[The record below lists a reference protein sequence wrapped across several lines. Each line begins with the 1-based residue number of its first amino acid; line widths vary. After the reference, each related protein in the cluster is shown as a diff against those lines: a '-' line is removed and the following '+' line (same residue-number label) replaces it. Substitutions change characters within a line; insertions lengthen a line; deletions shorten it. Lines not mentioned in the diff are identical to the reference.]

1 MLFRSQVLDS
11 LKSSLT
17 SGAYSDF
24 KITCGSDTYKVHKVI
39 VCTRAGFFARA
50 VSFGGQ
56 ETESGIL
63 DLPEDQPEIVKL
75 LIQYLYEGE
84 YEPQLPPTA
93 AAIST
98 VAISTLVKHGKS
110 SSKKLD
116 YHLDFPHTCSS
127 EDNYC
132 EYSRL
137 CPHHY
142 CGDNCNYT
150 CRGFACKI
158 CTTPPPT
165 GSSSQL
171 LTHSKMYEMADK
183 YEVVGL
189 KELAKEKFNR
199 GCNHF
204 WNTPEFHIA
213 ASHAFSTTP
222 EDDAGLRDLVSQTIA
237 KHMEL
242 AQVPGIRKLLMEF
255 NGMALGIL
263 DAKSEEL
270 GWNRKGLGTTDLENW
285 L

>member
-1 MLFRSQVLDS
+1 MATTPQKQVLDS
-11 LKSSLT
+11 LKSSLA

-39 VCTRAGFFARA
+39 VCNRAGFFARA

-56 ETESGIL
+56 ETESGKL
-63 DLPEDQPEIVKL
+63 DLPEDEPETVKL

-84 YEPQLPPTA
+84 YEPQLPPVAESLSTMT
-93 AAIST
+93 IST
-98 VAISTLVKHGKS
+98 PVKRGKL
-110 SSKKLD
+110 SSKKQD
-116 YHLDFPHTCSS
+116 YHLVFPHTCYQRLDCCHS
-127 EDNYC
+127 
-132 EYSRL
+132 SRL

-142 CGDNCNYT
+142 CGETCGYT
-150 CRGFACKI
+150 CRGFTCPI
-158 CTTPPPT
+158 CDTPTLT

-189 KELAKEKFNR
+189 RKLAEEKFNR
-199 GCNHF
+199 VCNHF
-204 WNTPEFHIA
+204 WNTPDFHIA

-242 AQVPGIRKLLMEF
+242 TQAPEIRKLLIQF
-255 NGMALGIL
+255 SGLALGIL
-263 DAKSEEL
+263 DAKGKEL
-270 GWNRKGLGTTDLENW
+270 GWNVKP
-285 L
+285 